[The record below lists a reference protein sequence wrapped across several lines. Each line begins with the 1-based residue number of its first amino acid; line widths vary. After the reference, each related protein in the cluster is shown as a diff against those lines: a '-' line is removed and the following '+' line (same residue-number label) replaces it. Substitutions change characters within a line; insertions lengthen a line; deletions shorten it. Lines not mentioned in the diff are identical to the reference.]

1 MSAGA
6 NRRSR
11 FCILT
16 KQKQIFM
23 AKISGL
29 FLRFFWTLGTPAGL
43 AALAWLSVGPVQAAS
58 SGADAGSP
66 DAPAIV
72 AVSDSI
78 SIHKDETV
86 LSFDFSRS
94 APLNAY
100 VLANPDRV
108 IIDLPEVNFQVAPP
122 DLAQARRGRDSNGL
136 ASVSK
141 KQLTSA
147 SLVRNF
153 RFGLMGQGKSRIVID
168 LAGPARLANAQMKKI
183 SHGDP
188 ARLEIALR
196 PASRAE
202 FMKAAALASTKIVPE
217 EAAGPAQVAVDS
229 GKPVIVLDPGHG
241 GIDSGALNTKAG
253 YEEKNL
259 TLAFA
264 KALRQQLE
272 ASGQYSVIMTRDSD
286 HYVSLS
292 ERMKIGREAHAKLFI
307 SLHADSLAG
316 GGGVHGATV
325 YTLSNKASDIAAARM
340 AAEENSVDSDA
351 GLVTQMAEPKD
362 VNDILNELMLRET
375 RAYSH
380 LFAESIAKIW
390 GPSEQLSKRP
400 LRSAAFV
407 VLKDP
412 EVPSVLIELG
422 YISSRRDLANLTSD
436 AWREKTARTFVKAI
450 NGFFATQ
457 IGATGS
463 VQNVANSA
471 ASPAIADV
479 AKTTH

>member
-1 MSAGA
+1 
-6 NRRSR
+6 
-11 FCILT
+11 
-16 KQKQIFM
+16 M
-23 AKISGL
+23 AKISSSSSR
-29 FLRFFWTLGTPAGL
+29 FLRVFGIPFGIAALTLVTAGPTL
-43 AALAWLSVGPVQAAS
+43 AANT
-58 SGADAGSP
+58 GAEAP
-66 DAPAIV
+66 AQNAPAIV

-86 LSFDFSRS
+86 LSFEFNRA

-108 IIDLPEVNFQVAPP
+108 IIDLPEINFQVAPP
-122 DLAQARRGRDSNGL
+122 DLAQAHRNHDSNGL

-141 KQLTSA
+141 KQLTA
-147 SLVRNF
+147 PSLVRNF

-168 LAGPARLANAQMKKI
+168 LAAPVRLVHAEMKKI

-188 ARLEIALR
+188 ARLEIALQ

-202 FMKAAALASTKIVPE
+202 FMKAAALASSKIVPD
-217 EAAGPAQVAVDS
+217 EATQPAQAVVDS

-241 GIDSGALNTKAG
+241 GIDSGAINTKANS
-253 YEEKNL
+253 EEKNL

-264 KALRQQLE
+264 NRLRQQLE

-292 ERMKIGREAHAKLFI
+292 ERVKIGREAHAKLFI

-325 YTLSNKASDIAAARM
+325 YTLSNKASDIAAERM

-351 GLVTQMAEPKD
+351 GLVTQNAEPKD

-380 LFAESIAKIW
+380 LFAESVAKTW
-390 GPSEQLSKRP
+390 GPAEQMSKRP
-400 LRSAAFV
+400 LRSASFV

-436 AWREKTARTFVKAI
+436 TWREKTARTFVTAI
-450 NGFFATQ
+450 NAFFATQ
-457 IGATGS
+457 IGAVGS
-463 VQNVANSA
+463 VQKIANSVDPT
-471 ASPAIADV
+471 SVPAV
-479 AKTTH
+479 TKTTH